1 MLKLNQLYFRNFFL
15 LFFATAVIISISG
28 YYLLDKIEIRNHKT
42 MLENMIKQFESTYK
56 YIPNID
62 FVIRKIH
69 QDTDIRITII
79 DFNGKVKYESNRDKN
94 GMDNHIDRP
103 EIKLSTHQTFASSIR
118 HSDTLKKDLLYVAK
132 KGKEFYIR
140 MAYPLK
146 SIKDKFLKFWIYAIM
161 MFSSAMLIAF
171 WIALKISKKVA
182 DDLDDIKEGL
192 AGIID
197 KKYSMIFDDKKCCLE
212 FDTIS
217 KQINL
222 VSKKLKK
229 RDHQKSKF
237 TRKLKELN
245 KQQGDII
252 SAISHEFKNPI
263 TAILG
268 YTQSV
273 REDENLSKDIK
284 DKFLD
289 KVMKNAKKI
298 SYMIDR
304 LSMAIKL
311 ENDSFVPNLS
321 VFDLASILYDAKD
334 ILLQKYRD
342 RNIIIDVKSVKIKA
356 DAVMFENL
364 LINLIENGLKYSEDD
379 ILVVLKDDILRVE
392 DRGIGINEED
402 IQNLT
407 KRFFRVE
414 KLSWDNSIGVGLYL
428 VKYILKFHNTTLHVE
443 SKPGLGSAFSF
454 SIKNLLV

>member
-1 MLKLNQLYFRNFFL
+1 
-15 LFFATAVIISISG
+15 
-28 YYLLDKIEIRNHKT
+28 
-42 MLENMIKQFESTYK
+42 MLENMIKQFEITYK
-56 YIPNID
+56 YTPNINS
-62 FVIRKIH
+62 VIKKIH
-69 QDTDIRITII
+69 QNTNIRITII
-79 DFNGKVKYESNRDKN
+79 DFNGTVKHESNRDEK
-94 GMDNHIDRP
+94 GMDNHINRP
-103 EIKLSTHQTFASSIR
+103 EIKVSTHQIFASSIR
-118 HSDTLKKDLLYVAK
+118 HSNTLDKDLLYVAK

-146 SIKDKFLKFWIYAIM
+146 SIKEKFLKFWIYAIM
-161 MFSSAMLIAF
+161 MFSFAMLIAF
-171 WIALKISKKVA
+171 WIALKISRKVA
-182 DDLDDIKEGL
+182 DDLDDINEGL
-192 AGIID
+192 TGIID
-197 KKYSMIFDDKKCCLE
+197 KKYNMIFDNAKCCLE
-212 FDTIS
+212 FNTIS
-217 KQINL
+217 KKINL

-229 RDHQKSKF
+229 REQQKSKF

-245 KQQGDII
+245 KQQSDII

-263 TAILG
+263 TAIMG

-273 REDENLSKDIK
+273 REDEKLSKDIK

-311 ENDSFVPNLS
+311 ENDSFVPNFS
-321 VFDLASILYDAKD
+321 VFDLASVVNDAKD
-334 ILLQKYRD
+334 ILLQKYKD
-342 RNIIIDVKSVKIKA
+342 RNIIVDVKSVKIKA

-364 LINLIENGLKYSEDD
+364 LINLIENALKYSEDD
-379 ILVVLKDDILRVE
+379 ILVVLKDDILKVK
-392 DRGIGINEED
+392 DKGIGVNEED

-443 SKPGLGSAFSF
+443 SEPGAGSTFSF
-454 SIKNLLV
+454 SVKNLFVDI